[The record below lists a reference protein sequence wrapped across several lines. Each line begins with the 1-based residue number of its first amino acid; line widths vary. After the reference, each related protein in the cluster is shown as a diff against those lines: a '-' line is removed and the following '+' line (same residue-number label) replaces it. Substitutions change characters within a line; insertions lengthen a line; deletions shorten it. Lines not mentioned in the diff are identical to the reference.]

1 MKVRIASGS
10 SDLFERALLAYGVNV
25 HDGVLLTPEARTALI
40 AELCDWRK
48 MPPIPPLTAEV
59 LLNLKWRQG

>member
-10 SDLFERALLAYGVNV
+10 SDLFGRALLAYGVNV

-40 AELCDWRK
+40 AELYSLPE
-48 MPPIPPLTAEV
+48 MLALPLLTAEV
-59 LLNLKWRQG
+59 SLGLKWRLK